1 MTAPEAVPVEGPAQ
15 DEGPSLGVPSAVVLA
30 VAGVVLALFGGFL
43 QAWTVAVAGWSVPVG
58 LVLTL
63 ATLVVTIRALVH
75 TFQTRRAGVA
85 FFVGWVVVSV
95 LLALPTPGGDIV
107 IAANTLAL
115 VYLFGGVV
123 VGSMAAN
130 LPVRLRP
137 AHP

>member
-1 MTAPEAVPVEGPAQ
+1 MTSPDVVPTEGSAP
-15 DEGPSLGVPSAVVLA
+15 DEGPKLGVVSAVVLA
-30 VAGVVLALFGGFL
+30 LAGVVLALFGGFL
-43 QAWTVAVAGWSVPVG
+43 QAWTVQLSGWPVPVG
-58 LVLTL
+58 LVLTI

-85 FFVGWVVVSV
+85 FFVGWAVVSV

-107 IAANTLAL
+107 IAADTLAL

-137 AHP
+137 AGP

>member
-1 MTAPEAVPVEGPAQ
+1 MTSPEAVPTEEPSKVDGPR
-15 DEGPSLGVPSAVVLA
+15 LGAPSAVVLA
-30 VAGVVLALFGGFL
+30 LAGVVLALFGGFL
-43 QAWTVAVAGWSVPVG
+43 QAWTVTVFGWSAPLG

-95 LLALPTPGGDIV
+95 LLALPTPSGDIV

-137 AHP
+137 AGS